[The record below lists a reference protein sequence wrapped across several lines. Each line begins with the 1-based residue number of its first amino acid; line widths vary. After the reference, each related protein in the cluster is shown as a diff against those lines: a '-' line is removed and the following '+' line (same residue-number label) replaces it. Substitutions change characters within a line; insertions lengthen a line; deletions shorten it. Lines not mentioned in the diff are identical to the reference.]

1 MKKLLLA
8 VALIAGI
15 AISGIAQ
22 EVGLRFG
29 GSNGLGGVAVDGVF
43 SIGKFSRVH
52 ADVAFWDG
60 YMGVDALWDFIYRPL
75 GEEAFNWYVGVGP
88 STLIGDQFWLGA
100 SGEVGLEYRFSQV
113 PIALGLD
120 WRPTFWIID
129 DTRFGA
135 DSFGLNI
142 RWVFGGNGGAK

>member
-1 MKKLLLA
+1 MNKLLLV
-8 VALIAGI
+8 VALVAGM
-15 AISGIAQ
+15 ALSSNAQ

-29 GSNGLGGVAVDGVF
+29 GSNGLGGVAIDGVF
-43 SIGKFSRVH
+43 SMGQFSRVH
-52 ADVAFWDG
+52 ADLAFWDS

-88 STLIGDQFWLGA
+88 SILIGDEFWLGA
-100 SGEVGLEYRFSQV
+100 SGEIGLEYKFSQV
-113 PIALGLD
+113 PLALGVD
-120 WRPTFWIID
+120 WRPTFWLFD

-142 RWVFGGNGGAK
+142 RWVFGSAGSK

>member
-1 MKKLLLA
+1 MRKLILTI
-8 VALIAGI
+8 ALIAGI
-15 AISGIAQ
+15 AFTSNAQ

-43 SIGKFSRVH
+43 SMGQFSRVH
-52 ADVAFWDG
+52 ADLAFWDG
-60 YMGVDALWDFIYRPL
+60 YMGLDALWNFIYRPL

-88 STLIGDQFWLGA
+88 STLIGNEFWLGA
-100 SGEVGLEYRFSQV
+100 SGEVGLEYRFKEV

-129 DTRFGA
+129 DTHFGA
-135 DSFGLNI
+135 NSFGLNV
-142 RWVFGGNGGAK
+142 RWVFGSSN